1 MRVLCGLFRI
11 RLFRLFPIC
20 AFSPSSNTN
29 LDGPDDLDLIF
40 GALSH
45 PTRRAI
51 LLRLRNGPA
60 SIGELAEPFHV
71 SQQAISKQIAVL
83 RTAGLV
89 ERRKQG
95 REAICALRA
104 TPLEQVA
111 QWIELYRSLWDER
124 FDKLADYLERPS
136 SDS

>member
-1 MRVLCGLFRI
+1 MWTFGQ
-11 RLFRLFPIC
+11 
-20 AFSPSSNTN
+20 SSHTHSLNV
-29 LDGPDDLDLIF
+29 DDLDRIF

-51 LLRLRNGPA
+51 LLRLRSGPA

-83 RTAGLV
+83 STAGLI
-89 ERRKQG
+89 ERRQQG

-104 TPLEQVA
+104 TPLAQVA
-111 QWIELYRSLWDER
+111 EWVELYRSLWDER
-124 FDKLADYLERPS
+124 FDKLADYLDRPQS
-136 SDS
+136 ES